1 MTLKQWADNGWLKRH
16 HSSPEEIGNLTLTHQ
31 GHDPQIYFWRTASGS
46 EVDLVVEA
54 GDRLVP
60 IEVKLSATP
69 RPAFAKAI
77 KAFRKD
83 LGTKVMPG
91 YVIHPGEIRLPLGSD
106 VTALPLREL

>member
-1 MTLKQWADNGWLKRH
+1 MEILK
-16 HSSPEEIGNLTLTHQ
+16 TLTHQ
-31 GHDPQIYFWRTASGS
+31 GHDPQIYFWRTAAGS
-46 EVDLVVEA
+46 EVDMVVEA

-83 LGTKVMPG
+83 LGRKVMPG